1 MHTRQFIGTA
11 VMVVAA
17 LAAGY
22 VLGFRTAWSLGVQ
35 AEFAARGV
43 LATQM
48 LNAIRSGKSDVVTTI
63 LEGDIDSALL
73 IGGDFVESSTRPLL
87 PVMGIDAPAN
97 YEQYMSRIAAYR
109 KANPR
114 QTTSA
119 YPDMQ
124 RAIDERV
131 DRYAK

>member
-1 MHTRQFIGTA
+1 MHTRQVIGTA
-11 VMVVAA
+11 VVVVVA

-22 VLGFRTAWSLGVQ
+22 VLGFRSAWNLGVQ

-48 LNAIRSGKSDVVTTI
+48 LHAIRSGKSDVVTTL
-63 LEGDIDSALL
+63 LEGDVDSALL
-73 IGGDFVESSTRPLL
+73 LGGDFVESSTRPLL
-87 PVMGIDAPAN
+87 PLMGLDAPAD

-114 QTTSA
+114 QTTYI
-119 YPDMQ
+119 YPDMK

>member
-1 MHTRQFIGTA
+1 MHTRQVIVTA
-11 VMVVAA
+11 VVVVVA
-17 LAAGY
+17 LATGY

-48 LNAIRSGKSDVVTTI
+48 LNAIRTGKSDVVTTH
-63 LEGDIDSALL
+63 LEGDVDGALL

-87 PVMGIDAPAN
+87 PLMGIDAPAN

-119 YPDMQ
+119 YPEMQ
-124 RAIDERV
+124 RVIDARV
-131 DRYAK
+131 NRYAK